1 MGKIRRMS
9 DALADQIAAGEVVER
24 PASVVK
30 ELIENAVDAGATD
43 IAVVVQ
49 QGGHS
54 LIQVTDNGSGMNRED
69 LALAFERH
77 ATSKIASAEDLARI
91 ATLGFRGEALPSIGS
106 VAQVRART
114 SADLKE
120 GSEITVEG
128 GKGKGVKPAPAVGG
142 TTIQV
147 KNLFY
152 NTPARRKFLKRP
164 ATENQHIVEVV
175 RRSALCYP
183 EVAFSL
189 TSGGRETYRLPA
201 ADLRQ
206 RIGAVF
212 DRFYQQSLKG
222 VALEKPP
229 FKVEGYVGNLNLVRG
244 RPGEQYIF
252 LNRRAVQDRLLNSAV
267 YSAYRSL
274 VSRGEYPFFVLNI
287 TMPVE
292 LVDVNVHPAKTEV
305 RFRDEWRVY
314 HVVKTAVTE
323 AIRDIPGMIPDL
335 GWRKTG
341 LVSPTEGDQS
351 RTFTTPGPAG
361 MEHHSPAT
369 GLFETA
375 PRPGRTQGADDESE
389 LPVDKAAQPAGSPP
403 PTMDEAARTRPER
416 PYNPESIW
424 QVHNRYILSQ
434 VASGVVVID
443 QHVAHERVLFEEA
456 RKAFAGPSAGRLPS
470 QTVLFPQTIE
480 LAPDEFTRLVDLIPN
495 LERLGFRLREFG
507 KNTVVVDG
515 VPTDVVWGREREIIR
530 DILDS
535 SSEGKGGADFQDQLA
550 AAYACKAA
558 VKAGDPLALE
568 EMVSLVDR
576 LFATENP
583 YYCPHGRP
591 IVVHLSLQE
600 LDKRF
605 ERI

>member
-1 MGKIRRMS
+1 MSRIKRMS
-9 DALADQIAAGEVVER
+9 AALADQIAAGEVVER

-30 ELIENAVDAGATD
+30 ELIENAIDAGAND

-49 QGGHS
+49 QGGRS
-54 LIQVTDNGSGMNRED
+54 LIQVTDNGNGMDSED
-69 LALAFERH
+69 LVLAFERH
-77 ATSKIASAEDLARI
+77 ATSKIESADDLTRI

-106 VAQVRART
+106 VAQVRALT
-114 SADLKE
+114 SVNLNE
-120 GSEITVEG
+120 GNEITVDG
-128 GKGKGVKPAPAVGG
+128 GKSKGVKPAPAVGG

-175 RRSALCYP
+175 RRFALCYP
-183 EVAFSL
+183 GVAFSL
-189 TSGGRETYRLPA
+189 TSGGRETYRLPPA
-201 ADLRQ
+201 ELRQ

-212 DRFYQQSLKG
+212 DRFYQQSLKE
-222 VALEKPP
+222 VFLEKPP
-229 FKVEGYVGNLNLVRG
+229 FEVEGYVGNLNLVRG

-267 YSAYRSL
+267 YSSYRSL
-274 VSRGEYPFFVLNI
+274 ISRGEYPFFVLNI
-287 TMPVE
+287 AIPAEM
-292 LVDVNVHPAKTEV
+292 VDVNVHPAKSEV
-305 RFRDEWRVY
+305 RFQDEWRVY

-335 GWRKTG
+335 A
-341 LVSPTEGDQS
+341 SPIERELP
-351 RTFTTPGPAG
+351 RTFPTSTTAGIPHQAPA
-361 MEHHSPAT
+361 A
-369 GLFETA
+369 GLFEAA
-375 PRPGRTQGADDESE
+375 PRPASGPDSDDAAIRIGKTVPGIDPASS
-389 LPVDKAAQPAGSPP
+389 VDE
-403 PTMDEAARTRPER
+403 TARARPELL
-416 PYNPESIW
+416 YNPESIW

-434 VASGVVVID
+434 VTSGIVVID

-456 RKAFAGPSAGRLPS
+456 RKAFAGRALSS
-470 QTVLFPQTIE
+470 QTVLFPQAIE
-480 LAPDEFTRLVDLIPN
+480 LAPDEFTRLVDLIPS
-495 LERLGFRLREFG
+495 LERLGFRVREFG

-530 DILDS
+530 DILDNYG
-535 SSEGKGGADFQDQLA
+535 EGRSGTEFFDQLA

-558 VKAGDPLALE
+558 IKAGDPLALE

>member
-1 MGKIRRMS
+1 MGKIKRMS
-9 DALADQIAAGEVVER
+9 AALADQIAAGEVVER

-30 ELIENAVDAGATD
+30 ELIENAIDAGATD

-49 QGGHS
+49 QGGRS
-54 LIQVTDNGSGMNRED
+54 LIQVTDNGSGMDRED

-77 ATSKIASAEDLARI
+77 ATSKIESADDLARI

-106 VAQVRART
+106 VALVRART
-114 SADLKE
+114 STDLHE
-120 GSEITVEG
+120 GSEITMEG

-175 RRSALCYP
+175 RRFALCYP
-183 EVAFSL
+183 EAAFSL
-189 TSGGRETYRLPA
+189 TSGGREVYRLPS
-201 ADLRQ
+201 ADLRK

-222 VALEKPP
+222 VVLEKPP

-292 LVDVNVHPAKTEV
+292 MMDVNVHPAKTEV

-323 AIRDIPGMIPDL
+323 AIRDIPGMMPEFAPP
-335 GWRKTG
+335 
-341 LVSPTEGDQS
+341 VEGDHP
-351 RTFTTPGPAG
+351 RTFPMPGSAG
-361 MEHHSPAT
+361 LQHRSPAA
-369 GLFETA
+369 GLFEAA
-375 PRPGRTQGADDESE
+375 PRPAQAPGTDNAETQIERAAPGAG
-389 LPVDKAAQPAGSPP
+389 LTPP
-403 PTMDEAARTRPER
+403 MDEAARLRTER

-424 QVHNRYILSQ
+424 QVHNKYILSQ
-434 VASGVVVID
+434 VVSGVVVID

-456 RKAFAGPSAGRLPS
+456 RKAFAGPPAGRLPS
-470 QTVLFPQTIE
+470 QTVLFPQAIE
-480 LAPDEFTRLVDLIPN
+480 LAPDEFTRLVDIIPN

>member
-1 MGKIRRMS
+1 MSKIKRMS
-9 DALADQIAAGEVVER
+9 AALADQIAAGEVVER

-30 ELIENAVDAGATD
+30 ELIENALDAGAAD

-49 QGGHS
+49 QGGRS
-54 LIQVTDNGSGMNRED
+54 LIQVTDNGSGMDRED

-77 ATSKIASAEDLARI
+77 ATSKIESTDDLARI

-114 SADLKE
+114 SANLNE

-128 GKGKGVKPAPAVGG
+128 GKSKGVKPAPAVGG

-175 RRSALCYP
+175 RRFALCYP

-189 TSGGRETYRLPA
+189 TSGGRETYRLPPA
-201 ADLRQ
+201 ELRQ

-212 DRFYQQSLKG
+212 DRFYQQSLKE
-222 VALEKPP
+222 VVLEKPP
-229 FKVEGYVGNLNLVRG
+229 FKVAGYVGNLNLVRG

-292 LVDVNVHPAKTEV
+292 MVDVNVHPAKTEV

-314 HVVKTAVTE
+314 HIVKTAVTE
-323 AIRDIPGMIPDL
+323 AIRDIPGMIPDF
-335 GWRKTG
+335 
-341 LVSPTEGDQS
+341 VSPTEGEQQP
-351 RTFTTPGPAG
+351 RTFPTPAPAG
-361 MEHHSPAT
+361 LQHHSSAA
-369 GLFETA
+369 GLFEAA
-375 PRPGRTQGADDESE
+375 PRQAPVPGADDAETRIG
-389 LPVDKAAQPAGSPP
+389 KAAPGVGLTSS
-403 PTMDEAARTRPER
+403 TDEAAHARPGR

-434 VASGVVVID
+434 VASGVVIID

-456 RKAFAGPSAGRLPS
+456 RKAFSGPSAGRLPS
-470 QTVLFPQTIE
+470 QTVLFPQAIE
-480 LAPDEFTRLVDLIPN
+480 LAPDEFTRLVDLIPS

-530 DILDS
+530 DILDHYE
-535 SSEGKGGADFQDQLA
+535 EGRSGAEFFDQLA
-550 AAYACKAA
+550 AAYACQAA
-558 VKAGDPLALE
+558 IKAGDSLALE
-568 EMVSLVDR
+568 EMISLVDR

-591 IVVHLSLQE
+591 IIVHLSLQE